1 MKTNLNRFL
10 HPCFHSMAYN
20 FINNVKSALSAAFVL
35 MLMMLAVSCSSDDD
49 DIIKPTPEPEAEL
62 VPAVTTNPAK
72 YITDSAK
79 LAMLHNIYDLN
90 GDGSIYEMHYTA
102 DYKLDQVIDCG
113 IAETNQLFRY
123 IGSILYDDLSPSSAK
138 ATYGAGCSA
147 FAVPDASTGNF
158 LMGRN
163 YDFRHANKDGT
174 SYVDISAI
182 VVHTAPAGGKKS
194 ISIVDGLNLG
204 YGKGFYTD
212 GTTDLSLLM
221 GMPYAAL
228 DGINE
233 DGFAIGIL
241 ALKENQTN
249 QQTGKKR
256 ISSTVAIRMLLD
268 RASTV
273 KEAVS
278 MLQNYDMDMRG
289 QGSRNYHFFMADATG
304 DYAIVEYTR
313 AEGDTIPTVMEVFS
327 GNDTLRCVTNFYV
340 SPTMVGTTDGWGSD
354 HGKDRYWNMRNTL
367 LSNNYA
373 LRTEDAWSLL
383 ELVSQPPTEEITSQ
397 TQWSSLY
404 NLSEKTLRLSILR
417 NFAKQYNFKVE

>member
-1 MKTNLNRFL
+1 MTMKTSRNRFL
-10 HPCFHSMAYN
+10 LPCFNSMAYN
-20 FINNVKSALSAAFVL
+20 IIDNVKGSLSTACVL
-35 MLMMLAVSCSSDDD
+35 ILMMLAASCSDD
-49 DIIKPTPEPEAEL
+49 DIITPTPEPAP
-62 VPAVTTNPAK
+62 VPAETTNPAR

-79 LAMLHNIYDLN
+79 LAMLHNVYDLN
-90 GDGSIYEMHYTA
+90 GDGSLYEMYYTA
-102 DYKLDQVIDCG
+102 DYKLDQVIDAG
-113 IAETNQLFRY
+113 IAETTQLFRY
-123 IGSILYDDLSPSSAK
+123 IGSILYDNVSASSAK

-147 FAVPDASTGNF
+147 FAVPDASSGNF

-163 YDFRHANKDGT
+163 YDFRHTNKDST

-194 ISIVDGLNLG
+194 ISIVDGLNIG

-212 GTTDLSLLM
+212 GTTDLSLMM
-221 GMPYAAL
+221 GLPYAAL

-273 KEAVS
+273 NDAVS
-278 MLQNYDMDMRG
+278 MLRNYDMDMRG
-289 QGSRNYHFFMADATG
+289 QGSSNYHFFMADATG

-313 AEGDTIPTVMEVFS
+313 AKGDTIPTVMEVFS

-340 SPTMVGTTDGWGSD
+340 SPTMVGTTDGWGSN
-354 HGKDRYWNMRNTL
+354 HGKDRYFNMRNTL
-367 LSNNYA
+367 QSNHYV
-373 LRTEDAWSLL
+373 LGTEDAWSLL
-383 ELVSQPPTEEITSQ
+383 KLVSQPPTEEITSQ

-404 NLSEKTLRLSILR
+404 NLSEKTLRLSLLR
-417 NFAKQYNFKVE
+417 NYAKQFNFKVE

>member
-1 MKTNLNRFL
+1 MKTLQNRFL
-10 HPCFHSMAYN
+10 NLGRIDMADYV
-20 FINNVKSALSAAFVL
+20 INNVKNALLLTTML
-35 MLMMLAVSCSSDDD
+35 MLGLFTASCSSDDD
-49 DIIKPTPEPEAEL
+49 VVSEPPTP
-62 VPAVTTNPAK
+62 VITTNPAK

-90 GDGSIYEMHYTA
+90 GDGSLYEMFYTT
-102 DYKLDQVIDCG
+102 DYKLDQVIEAG
-113 IAETNQLFRY
+113 IAETQPLFRY
-123 IGSILYDDLSPSSAK
+123 IGSLLYDDLTPQSAK
-138 ATYGAGCSA
+138 VSYGAGCSA
-147 FAVPDASTGNF
+147 FAVPEASTGQF

-163 YDFRHANKDGT
+163 YDFRHATKDSA

-182 VVHTAPAGGKKS
+182 VVHTAPADGFKS
-194 ISIVDGLNLG
+194 ISIVDGLNIG

-212 GTTDLSLLM
+212 GTTDLSLMM
-221 GMPYAAL
+221 GLPYAAL

-233 DGFAIGIL
+233 AGFSIGIL

-273 KEAVS
+273 KEAIR
-278 MLQNYDMDMRG
+278 MLGNYDMDMRG

-313 AEGDTIPTVMEVFS
+313 AEGDTIPTVMEVFT

-354 HGKDRYWNMRNTL
+354 HGKERYFNMRNTL
-367 LSNNYA
+367 LENNYA
-373 LRTEDAWSLL
+373 LGTEEAWSLL
-383 ELVSQPPTEEITSQ
+383 NLVSQPPTEEITSQ
-397 TQWSSLY
+397 TQWSALY
-404 NLSEKTLRLSILR
+404 NLSEKTLRLSLLR
-417 NFAKQYNFKVE
+417 NYAKQFNFKIE